1 MYGQVEIG
9 SYCHELGM
17 KQWGLELVLKKRERE
32 RFKIYFGDRTERLYV
47 RQKERE
53 ESKITPGFL
62 FSFVLLFCFVCLSCL
77 DGGWWC
83 HLLRWGTLEEEKS

>member
-1 MYGQVEIG
+1 M
-9 SYCHELGM
+9 
-17 KQWGLELVLKKRERE
+17 LKKRERE

-62 FSFVLLFCFVCLSCL
+62 FCLLKLFGWRLVVPFIEIENPGGRIVGGERNPDMLHGAIRHTSGNLTWAVSCM
-77 DGGWWC
+77 
-83 HLLRWGTLEEEKS
+83 